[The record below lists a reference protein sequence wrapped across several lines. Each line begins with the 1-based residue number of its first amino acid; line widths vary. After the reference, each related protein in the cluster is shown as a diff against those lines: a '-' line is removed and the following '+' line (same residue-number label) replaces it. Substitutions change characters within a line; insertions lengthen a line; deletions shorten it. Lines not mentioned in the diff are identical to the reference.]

1 MVPEKYY
8 LNADTDKVTI
18 LSDNKGK
25 SGVYR
30 WKNTI
35 NGKSYIGSAIDLR
48 KRFYQYYNVK
58 FLENH
63 SSMYINRS
71 LLKHGYS
78 KFSLEILE
86 YCLPEEVL
94 TKENAYIKILPHEY
108 NILPTAGSPLG
119 STKSGDTKK
128 RISDSIKGTNH
139 PNYGKD
145 LSPETKKRISD
156 SKKGTAFGAAIGKSV
171 EVLDLNTNEKT
182 IYASGRLAAK
192 DIGVFPT
199 TIFRA
204 IKSGKQIKKRWK
216 RKFIE

>member
-1 MVPEKYY
+1 
-8 LNADTDKVTI
+8 
-18 LSDNKGK
+18 
-25 SGVYR
+25 
-30 WKNTI
+30 
-35 NGKSYIGSAIDLR
+35 
-48 KRFYQYYNVK
+48 
-58 FLENH
+58 
-63 SSMYINRS
+63 MYINRS

-94 TKENAYIKILPHEY
+94 RKENAYIKILPHEY

-128 RISDSIKGTNH
+128 KISDSIKGKKH
-139 PNYGKD
+139 PNYD
-145 LSPETKKRISD
+145 QNLSLETKIKISEA
-156 SKKGTAFGAAIGKSV
+156 KKGKVFGAAIGKSV

-192 DIGVFPT
+192 AIGVFPT

-204 IKSGKQIKKRWK
+204 IKSGKQIKKRWEI
-216 RKFIE
+216 KFIE